1 MEGRIKYEKKL
12 TNITM
17 ISGIIVIIYNLTKW
31 YLVKLVTPFF
41 MPFVSIAIY
50 GSFFIIFIIGIINFI
65 KCKNWKPLVIQL
77 IIIIIC
83 IYVPFVKIYLKLDFI
98 IYKEDRKQVIELIEQ
113 KKLIPNVEYNNK
125 MIHLPK
131 QFVST
136 SKNGGDILVQE
147 KENSTL
153 IFFYT
158 YRGILDNFSGF
169 IYSLND
175 IKPIKS
181 DFNSDFK
188 EIIKVE
194 KNWYY
199 VTSY

>member
-1 MEGRIKYEKKL
+1 MKKKL
-12 TNITM
+12 TKITM

-31 YLVKLVTPFF
+31 YLVQLVTPFF

-83 IYVPFVKIYLKLDFI
+83 IYVPFVKIYMKLDFI

-113 KKLIPNVEYNNK
+113 KKLIPNVEYNNE

-147 KENSTL
+147 KENNTL

-169 IYSLND
+169 IYSFND

>member
-1 MEGRIKYEKKL
+1 MKKKL
-12 TNITM
+12 TKITM

-31 YLVKLVTPFF
+31 YLVQLVTPFF

-83 IYVPFVKIYLKLDFI
+83 IYVPFVKIYMKLDFI

-199 VTSY
+199 ITSY

>member
-1 MEGRIKYEKKL
+1 MKKKL
-12 TNITM
+12 TKITM

-31 YLVKLVTPFF
+31 YLVQLVTPFF

-83 IYVPFVKIYLKLDFI
+83 IYVPFVKIYMKLDFI

-158 YRGILDNFSGF
+158 YRGILDKFSGF

>member
-1 MEGRIKYEKKL
+1 MKKKL
-12 TNITM
+12 TKITM
-17 ISGIIVIIYNLTKW
+17 ISGIIIIIYNLTKW
-31 YLVKLVTPFF
+31 YLVQLVTPFF

-50 GSFFIIFIIGIINFI
+50 GSFFVIFIIGIINFI

-77 IIIIIC
+77 FIIIIC
-83 IYVPFVKIYLKLDFI
+83 IYVPFVKIYMKLDFI

-113 KKLIPNVEYNNK
+113 KKLIPNVEYNNE

-131 QFVST
+131 QFVSA

-169 IYSLND
+169 IYSFND

-188 EIIKVE
+188 EIIKIE

>member
-1 MEGRIKYEKKL
+1 MKKKL
-12 TNITM
+12 TKITM
-17 ISGIIVIIYNLTKW
+17 ISGIIIIIYNLTKW
-31 YLVKLVTPFF
+31 YLVQLVTPFF

-83 IYVPFVKIYLKLDFI
+83 IYVPFVKIYMKLDFI

-113 KKLIPNVEYNNK
+113 KKLIPNVKYNSK

-169 IYSLND
+169 IYSFND

>member
-1 MEGRIKYEKKL
+1 MKKKI
-12 TNITM
+12 TKITM

-31 YLVKLVTPFF
+31 YLVQLVTPFF

-83 IYVPFVKIYLKLDFI
+83 IYVPFVKIYMKLDFI

-113 KKLIPNVEYNNK
+113 KKLIPNVEYNNE

-169 IYSLND
+169 IYSFND

>member
-1 MEGRIKYEKKL
+1 MKKKL
-12 TNITM
+12 TKITM

-31 YLVKLVTPFF
+31 YLVQLVTPFF

-83 IYVPFVKIYLKLDFI
+83 IYVPFVKIYMKLDFI

-113 KKLIPNVEYNNK
+113 KKLIPNVEYNNE

-169 IYSLND
+169 IYSFND

>member
-1 MEGRIKYEKKL
+1 MKKKL
-12 TNITM
+12 TKITM
-17 ISGIIVIIYNLTKW
+17 ISSIIVIIYNLTKW
-31 YLVKLVTPFF
+31 YLVQLVTPFF
-41 MPFVSIAIY
+41 MPIVSIAIY

-83 IYVPFVKIYLKLDFI
+83 IYVPFVRIYMKLDFI

-113 KKLIPNVEYNNK
+113 KKLIPNVEYNNE

>member
-1 MEGRIKYEKKL
+1 MKKKL
-12 TNITM
+12 TEITM
-17 ISGIIVIIYNLTKW
+17 ISGIIIIIYNLTKW

-83 IYVPFVKIYLKLDFI
+83 IYVPFVKIYMKLDFI

-113 KKLIPNVEYNNK
+113 KKLIPNVEYNSK

-158 YRGILDNFSGF
+158 YRGILDDFSGF
-169 IYSLND
+169 IYSFND

>member
-1 MEGRIKYEKKL
+1 MKKKL
-12 TNITM
+12 TKITM
-17 ISGIIVIIYNLTKW
+17 ISGIIIIIYNLTKW
-31 YLVKLVTPFF
+31 YLVQLVTPFF

-83 IYVPFVKIYLKLDFI
+83 IYVPFVKIFMKLDFI

-113 KKLIPNVEYNNK
+113 KKLIPNVEYNSK

-169 IYSLND
+169 IYSFND

>member
-1 MEGRIKYEKKL
+1 MKKKL
-12 TNITM
+12 TKITM
-17 ISGIIVIIYNLTKW
+17 ISGIIIIIYNLTKW
-31 YLVKLVTPFF
+31 YLVQLVTPFF

-65 KCKNWKPLVIQL
+65 KYKNWKPLVIQL

-83 IYVPFVKIYLKLDFI
+83 IYVPFVKIYMKLDFI

-113 KKLIPNVEYNNK
+113 KKLIPNVEYNSK

-136 SKNGGDILVQE
+136 SKNGGDVLVQE

-169 IYSLND
+169 IYSFND

>member
-1 MEGRIKYEKKL
+1 MKKKF
-12 TNITM
+12 TKITM
-17 ISGIIVIIYNLTKW
+17 ISGIIIIIYNLTKW
-31 YLVKLVTPFF
+31 YLVQLVTPFF

-50 GSFFIIFIIGIINFI
+50 GSFFIIFIVGIINFI

-83 IYVPFVKIYLKLDFI
+83 IYVPFVKIYMKLDFI

-113 KKLIPNVEYNNK
+113 KKLIPNVEYNSK

-169 IYSLND
+169 IYSFND

>member
-1 MEGRIKYEKKL
+1 MKKKL
-12 TNITM
+12 TKITM

-31 YLVKLVTPFF
+31 YLVQLVTPFF

-83 IYVPFVKIYLKLDFI
+83 IYVPFVKIYMKLDFI

>member
-1 MEGRIKYEKKL
+1 MKKNF
-12 TNITM
+12 TKITM
-17 ISGIIVIIYNLTKW
+17 ISGIIIIIYNLTKW
-31 YLVKLVTPFF
+31 YLVQLVTPFF

-50 GSFFIIFIIGIINFI
+50 GSFFIIFIVGIINFI

-83 IYVPFVKIYLKLDFI
+83 IYVPFVKIYMKLDFI

-113 KKLIPNVEYNNK
+113 KKLIPNVEYNSK

-169 IYSLND
+169 IYSFND

>member
-1 MEGRIKYEKKL
+1 MKKKL
-12 TNITM
+12 TKITM

-31 YLVKLVTPFF
+31 YLVQLVTPFF

-83 IYVPFVKIYLKLDFI
+83 IYVPFVKIYMKIDFI

>member
-1 MEGRIKYEKKL
+1 MKKKL
-12 TNITM
+12 TKITM
-17 ISGIIVIIYNLTKW
+17 ISGIIIIIYNLTKW
-31 YLVKLVTPFF
+31 YLVQLVTPFF

-65 KCKNWKPLVIQL
+65 KCKNWKLLVIQL

-83 IYVPFVKIYLKLDFI
+83 IYVPFVKIYMKLDFI

-113 KKLIPNVEYNNK
+113 KKLIPNVEYNSK

-136 SKNGGDILVQE
+136 SKNGGDVLVQE

-169 IYSLND
+169 IYSFND

>member
-1 MEGRIKYEKKL
+1 MKKKL
-12 TNITM
+12 TKITM
-17 ISGIIVIIYNLTKW
+17 ISGIIIIIYNLTKW
-31 YLVKLVTPFF
+31 YLVQLVTPFF

-65 KCKNWKPLVIQL
+65 KCKNWQPLVIQL

-83 IYVPFVKIYLKLDFI
+83 IYVPFVKIYMKLDFI

-113 KKLIPNVEYNNK
+113 KKLIPNVEYNSK

-169 IYSLND
+169 IYSFND

>member
-1 MEGRIKYEKKL
+1 MKKKL

>member
-1 MEGRIKYEKKL
+1 MKKKL
-12 TNITM
+12 TKITM
-17 ISGIIVIIYNLTKW
+17 ISGIILIIYNLTKW
-31 YLVKLVTPFF
+31 YLVQLVTPFF

-77 IIIIIC
+77 TIIIIC
-83 IYVPFVKIYLKLDFI
+83 IYVPFVKIYMKIDFI

>member
-1 MEGRIKYEKKL
+1 MKKKL
-12 TNITM
+12 NEITM
-17 ISGIIVIIYNLTKW
+17 ISGIIIIIYNLTKW

-65 KCKNWKPLVIQL
+65 KCKNWKHLVIQL

-83 IYVPFVKIYLKLDFI
+83 IYVPFVKIYMKLDFI

-113 KKLIPNVEYNNK
+113 KKLIPNVEYNSK

-158 YRGILDNFSGF
+158 YRGILDDFSGF
-169 IYSLND
+169 IYSFND

>member
-1 MEGRIKYEKKL
+1 MKKKL
-12 TNITM
+12 TKITM

-31 YLVKLVTPFF
+31 YLVQLVTPFF
-41 MPFVSIAIY
+41 MPFVSIVIY

-83 IYVPFVKIYLKLDFI
+83 IYVPFVKIYMKLDFI

-113 KKLIPNVEYNNK
+113 KKLIPNVEYNNE

-131 QFVST
+131 QFLST

-169 IYSLND
+169 IYSFND

-194 KNWYY
+194 NNWYY

>member
-1 MEGRIKYEKKL
+1 MKKKL
-12 TNITM
+12 TKITM

-31 YLVKLVTPFF
+31 YLVQLVTPFF

-83 IYVPFVKIYLKLDFI
+83 IYVPFVKIYMKLDFI

-113 KKLIPNVEYNNK
+113 RKLIPNVEYNDK

>member
-1 MEGRIKYEKKL
+1 
-12 TNITM
+12 M
-17 ISGIIVIIYNLTKW
+17 ISGIIIIIYNLTKW
-31 YLVKLVTPFF
+31 YLVQLVTPFF

-50 GSFFIIFIIGIINFI
+50 GSFFIIFIVGIINFI

-83 IYVPFVKIYLKLDFI
+83 IYVPFVKIYMKLDFI

-113 KKLIPNVEYNNK
+113 KKLIPNVEYNSK

-169 IYSLND
+169 IYSFND

>member
-1 MEGRIKYEKKL
+1 MKKKL
-12 TNITM
+12 TKITM
-17 ISGIIVIIYNLTKW
+17 ISGIIIIIYNLTKW
-31 YLVKLVTPFF
+31 YLVQLVTPFF

-50 GSFFIIFIIGIINFI
+50 GSFFVIFIIGIINFI

-77 IIIIIC
+77 FIIIIC
-83 IYVPFVKIYLKLDFI
+83 IYVPFVKIYMKLDFI

-113 KKLIPNVEYNNK
+113 KKLIPNVEYNNE

-169 IYSLND
+169 IYSFND

-188 EIIKVE
+188 EIIKIE

>member
-1 MEGRIKYEKKL
+1 MKKKL
-12 TNITM
+12 TEITM
-17 ISGIIVIIYNLTKW
+17 ISSIIVIIYNLTKW
-31 YLVKLVTPFF
+31 YLVQLVTPFF

-83 IYVPFVKIYLKLDFI
+83 IYVPFVKIYMKLDFI

-169 IYSLND
+169 IYSPND

-188 EIIKVE
+188 EIIKLE

>member
-1 MEGRIKYEKKL
+1 MKKKL
-12 TNITM
+12 TKITM
-17 ISGIIVIIYNLTKW
+17 ISGIIIIIYNLTKW
-31 YLVKLVTPFF
+31 YLVQLVTPFF

-83 IYVPFVKIYLKLDFI
+83 IYVPFVKIYMKLDFI

-113 KKLIPNVEYNNK
+113 KKLIPNVEYNSK

-136 SKNGGDILVQE
+136 SKNGGDVLVQE

-169 IYSLND
+169 IYSFND

>member
-1 MEGRIKYEKKL
+1 MKKKL
-12 TNITM
+12 TKITM
-17 ISGIIVIIYNLTKW
+17 ISGIIIIIYNLTKW
-31 YLVKLVTPFF
+31 YLVQLVTPFF

-83 IYVPFVKIYLKLDFI
+83 IYVPFVKIYMKLDFI

-113 KKLIPNVEYNNK
+113 KKLIPNVEYNSK

-169 IYSLND
+169 IYSFND

>member
-1 MEGRIKYEKKL
+1 MKKKL
-12 TNITM
+12 TKITM
-17 ISGIIVIIYNLTKW
+17 ISGIIIIIYNLTKW
-31 YLVKLVTPFF
+31 YLVQLVTPFF

-83 IYVPFVKIYLKLDFI
+83 IYVPFVKIYMKLDFI

-113 KKLIPNVEYNNK
+113 KKLIPNVEYNSK

-169 IYSLND
+169 IYSFND

-181 DFNSDFK
+181 DFNSNFK

>member
-1 MEGRIKYEKKL
+1 MKKKL
-12 TNITM
+12 TKITM
-17 ISGIIVIIYNLTKW
+17 ISGIIIIIYNLTKW
-31 YLVKLVTPFF
+31 YLVQLVTPFF

-83 IYVPFVKIYLKLDFI
+83 IYVPFVKIYMKLDFI

-113 KKLIPNVEYNNK
+113 KKLIPNVEYNSK

-136 SKNGGDILVQE
+136 SKNGGDVLVQE

-169 IYSLND
+169 IYSFND

-181 DFNSDFK
+181 DFNSDFN

>member
-1 MEGRIKYEKKL
+1 MKKKL
-12 TNITM
+12 TEITM
-17 ISGIIVIIYNLTKW
+17 ISSIIVIIYNLTKW
-31 YLVKLVTPFF
+31 YLVQLVTPFF

-83 IYVPFVKIYLKLDFI
+83 IYVPFVKIYMKLDFI

-131 QFVST
+131 KFVST

-169 IYSLND
+169 IYSPND

>member
-1 MEGRIKYEKKL
+1 MKKKL
-12 TNITM
+12 TKITM
-17 ISGIIVIIYNLTKW
+17 ISGIIIIIYNLTKW
-31 YLVKLVTPFF
+31 YLVQLVTPFF

-83 IYVPFVKIYLKLDFI
+83 IYVPFVKIYMKLDFI

-113 KKLIPNVEYNNK
+113 KKLIPNVDYNSK

-169 IYSLND
+169 IYSFND

>member
-1 MEGRIKYEKKL
+1 MKKKL
-12 TNITM
+12 TKITM
-17 ISGIIVIIYNLTKW
+17 ISGIIIIIYNLTKW

-83 IYVPFVKIYLKLDFI
+83 IYVPFVKIYMKLDFI

-113 KKLIPNVEYNNK
+113 KKLIPNVEYNSK

-169 IYSLND
+169 IYSFND